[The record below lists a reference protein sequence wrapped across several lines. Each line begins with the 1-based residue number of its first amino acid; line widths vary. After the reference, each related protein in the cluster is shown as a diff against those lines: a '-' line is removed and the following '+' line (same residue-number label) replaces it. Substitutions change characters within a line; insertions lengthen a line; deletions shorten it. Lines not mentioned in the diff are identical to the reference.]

1 MSRIEENQAVFDKWS
16 KLTFTGSPE
25 HIKINIKIA
34 QINVLMDISK
44 SLAII
49 ADSMTEDTDD
59 GK

>member
-1 MSRIEENQAVFDKWS
+1 MSRQEENKIIFDQWNR
-16 KLTFTGSPE
+16 LTFGGKPE
-25 HIKINIKIA
+25 QIQINLRIS

-44 SLAII
+44 SLAVI

>member
-1 MSRIEENQAVFDKWS
+1 MSRMEENKEMFDQWS
-16 KLTFTGSPE
+16 KLTFGGSPE
-25 HIKINIKIA
+25 QIKINLSIA

>member
-1 MSRIEENQAVFDKWS
+1 MSRIEENKEMFDQWS

-25 HIKINIKIA
+25 KINIQIRIA

-49 ADSMTEDTDD
+49 ANSMTEDTDD